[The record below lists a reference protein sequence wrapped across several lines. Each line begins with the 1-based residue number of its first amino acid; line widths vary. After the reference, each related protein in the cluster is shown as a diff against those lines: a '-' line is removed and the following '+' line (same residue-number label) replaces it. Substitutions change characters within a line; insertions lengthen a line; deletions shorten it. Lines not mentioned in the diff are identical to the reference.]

1 MRKAARLVI
10 NNLVWIPVIILSAW
24 ALTPLIWALS
34 ASFKTRI
41 EIYQARTFLPANPS
55 LRAYGEVL
63 SSDGFWNFTYNSTF
77 VSIVSTFLATAI
89 GILAAYAFA
98 RYAFRWRHILLILIL
113 VPRIIPRVSLVVPL
127 YHMIVSFGLLDT
139 RLALVITYTAT
150 AVPFVTWILAS
161 FFATVPKSLEDAAT
175 IDGASLWQTLFYVM
189 IPVAWPGIAAV
200 LIYCIR
206 EAWNEFPFVM
216 AFTTSAESRT
226 LPYQLFLLRETMGI
240 QDWSVVNAFT
250 IITIIPMVIAFL
262 TMQRY
267 VVKGIVSGAIK

>member
-189 IPVAWPGIAAV
+189 IPVAWPGI
-200 LIYCIR
+200 I
-206 EAWNEFPFVM
+206 
-216 AFTTSAESRT
+216 T
-226 LPYQLFLLRETMGI
+226 LY
-240 QDWSVVNAFT
+240 
-250 IITIIPMVIAFL
+250 
-262 TMQRY
+262 
-267 VVKGIVSGAIK
+267 

>member
-1 MRKAARLVI
+1 
-10 NNLVWIPVIILSAW
+10 
-24 ALTPLIWALS
+24 
-34 ASFKTRI
+34 
-41 EIYQARTFLPANPS
+41 
-55 LRAYGEVL
+55 
-63 SSDGFWNFTYNSTF
+63 
-77 VSIVSTFLATAI
+77 
-89 GILAAYAFA
+89 
-98 RYAFRWRHILLILIL
+98 
-113 VPRIIPRVSLVVPL
+113 
-127 YHMIVSFGLLDT
+127 
-139 RLALVITYTAT
+139 
-150 AVPFVTWILAS
+150 
-161 FFATVPKSLEDAAT
+161 
-175 IDGASLWQTLFYVM
+175 
-189 IPVAWPGIAAV
+189 